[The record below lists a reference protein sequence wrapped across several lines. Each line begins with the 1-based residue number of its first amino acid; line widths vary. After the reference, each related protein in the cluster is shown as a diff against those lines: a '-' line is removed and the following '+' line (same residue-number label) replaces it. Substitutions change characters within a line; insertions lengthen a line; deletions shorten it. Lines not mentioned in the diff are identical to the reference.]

1 MDIAID
7 MFTQLVQYEKAFPV
21 RKTDRKRL
29 CAALSIEAS

>member
-7 MFTQLVQYEKAFPV
+7 MFTQLVKYEKAFPV

-29 CAALSIEAS
+29 CAAIAVEAS